1 LTLRSPGEVFP
12 RGWHKPLRSFLLRRW
27 LPILLM
33 GFAAARS
40 DASQTFG
47 NPLTTEQVACEETQ
61 LGRLVHRMV
70 VSYDG
75 SNLFVWRSSPQG
87 GIYRGLATTSRLL
100 PDPVTGRPSREEEQ
114 LPFDLVLKQ
123 AEDFLDPHRLLL
135 PQATLVRR
143 DAASNLSSAPV
154 GPQIL
159 DVNFDLAQTVPDP
172 TTPGLPIRITD
183 RLTPGAGQSDRAG
196 RGLNRDALLTA
207 CHAEVSEL
215 DLKIY
220 SILARTVRISDCLAQ
235 PFSNCDAVRL
245 RFKSVFFRGAE
256 PLSYRMNILEYV
268 DTCDNNGDCVYGE
281 GQIALIFHVQV
292 DTQGRLTGGDVQ
304 ALPWCTSSD
313 SIGCTYLGDPV
324 LALFVLPPLRPGID
338 RQGDAAFARAAHLN
352 IQTINSPD
360 NVLHDTVNWL
370 DLLRDSTWNQG
381 FLAQVSAPICSAGS
395 FY

>member
-1 LTLRSPGEVFP
+1 LTLTAPILDSQSEWRRRP
-12 RGWHKPLRSFLLRRW
+12 RVSNLQRW
-27 LPILLM
+27 LAILFFGLASAAS
-33 GFAAARS
+33 AAA
-40 DASQTFG
+40 QGFG
-47 NPLTTEQVACEETQ
+47 NSLTAEQVACEESQ

-87 GIYRGLATTSRLL
+87 GIYRGLSTTSRLL
-100 PDPVTGRPSREEEQ
+100 PDPVTGHPTREEEQ

-196 RGLNRDALLTA
+196 RGLNRDALLAA

-215 DLKIY
+215 DLKAY
-220 SILARTVRISDCLAQ
+220 SILARTVRVSDCLVQ
-235 PFSNCDAVRL
+235 PFSNCDAGRS

-256 PLSYRMNILEYV
+256 PLSYRMNILTYSV
-268 DTCDNNGDCVYGE
+268 SCYDNGDCFYGE
-281 GQIALIFHVQV
+281 GQIALLFHIQV
-292 DTQGRLTGGDVQ
+292 DAQGRLSGGDVQ
-304 ALPWCTSSD
+304 ALPWCTGSD
-313 SIGCTYLGDPV
+313 SIGCSSDVEPI
-324 LALFVLPPLRPGID
+324 LAVFVLPPLRPGVD
-338 RQGDAAFARAAHLN
+338 RQGTPAFARAAHLN
-352 IQTINSPD
+352 IEFKDSPN
-360 NVLHDTVNWL
+360 NVLHDNVNWL

-381 FLAQVSAPICSAGS
+381 FFPQLSAPICSAGS
-395 FY
+395 SF

>member
-1 LTLRSPGEVFP
+1 MI
-12 RGWHKPLRSFLLRRW
+12 LRRW
-27 LPILLM
+27 LPIVLLSLSSVEQ
-33 GFAAARS
+33 AAA
-40 DASQTFG
+40 QGFG
-47 NPLTTEQVACEETQ
+47 QPLTAAQVACEESQ
-61 LGRLVHRMV
+61 LTRLIHRMV

-75 SNLFVWRSSPQG
+75 SNLFVWRSSPEG

-100 PDPVTGRPSREEEQ
+100 PDPLTGLPTREEEQ

-123 AEDFLDPHRLLL
+123 EEDFLDPHRLLL

-172 TTPGLPIRITD
+172 TIPGLPIRITD

-220 SILARTVRISDCLAQ
+220 SILARTVRVSDCLAQ
-235 PFSNCDAVRL
+235 PALFCDAVRL
-245 RFKSVFFRGAE
+245 RFKSVFFRAAE

-268 DTCDNNGDCVYGE
+268 VTCEDNGNCFYGE
-281 GQIALIFHVQV
+281 GQIALVFHIQV
-292 DTQGRLTGGDVQ
+292 DAQGRLTGGDVQ
-304 ALPWCTSSD
+304 ALPWCTGSET
-313 SIGCTYLGDPV
+313 IGCTTTLEPD
-324 LALFVLPPLRPGID
+324 LAVFVLPPLRPGTD
-338 RQGDAAFARAAHLN
+338 RQGDAAFARGAHLN
-352 IQTINSPD
+352 ISNIIDPGNI
-360 NVLHDTVNWL
+360 LHDNVNWL
-370 DLLRDSTWNQG
+370 DLLRDSTWNQR
-381 FLAQVSAPICSAGS
+381 FFPQLSAPVCSAGS